1 MKRDVLSEEYYDE
14 VCRVIGDAAIVL
26 VEAGMD
32 TRRETLAE
40 LLKRTRHDRMD
51 ADREE
56 QNVLE
61 HAIRRVKPVEKTG

>member
-26 VEAGMD
+26 VEAGIN

-56 QNVLE
+56 QKVLE
-61 HAIRRVKPVEKTG
+61 HAIRLVKPEEKKG